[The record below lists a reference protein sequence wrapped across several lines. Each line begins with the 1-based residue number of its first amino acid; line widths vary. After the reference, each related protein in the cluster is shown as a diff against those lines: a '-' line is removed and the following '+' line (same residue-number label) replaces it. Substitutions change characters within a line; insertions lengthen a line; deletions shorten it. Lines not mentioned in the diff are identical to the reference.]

1 MFEQIGIYSGI
12 FVTSFIV
19 ALSGAMMPGPLLTV
33 TITESTKRGAWAG
46 PLLMVGH
53 SILEFVFILL
63 ILFGLGEI
71 LKQDKI
77 LSGIAFFGSAV
88 LLWMGLGMIKSVKTI
103 TLLGDENKSTKK
115 EKSSLIKNPIL
126 AGIFVSL
133 SNPYWTVWWLTI
145 GLAYIFM
152 SIKFGIVG
160 IAVFFVGH
168 ILADFAW
175 YTFISTSITFGKK
188 YFSDKIYK
196 GVIGFC
202 GVFLLLFSILFFKA
216 GFDYL
221 LKT

>member
-33 TITESTKRGAWAG
+33 TITESAKRGAWAG

-53 SILEFVFILL
+53 ATLEFVFILL
-63 ILFGLGEI
+63 ILVGFGEL

-103 TLLGDENKSTKK
+103 TLLDDKDKSTKK
-115 EKSSLIKNPIL
+115 GKSSLIKNPII
-126 AGIFVSL
+126 AGIVVSL

-145 GLAYIFM
+145 GLAYILM
-152 SIKFGIVG
+152 SVKFGVVG
-160 IAVFFVGH
+160 VVVFFVGH
-168 ILADFAW
+168 ILADFVW
-175 YTFISTSITFGKK
+175 YTFISTSITYGKK

-202 GVFLLLFSILFFKA
+202 GVFLLLFSMIFFKA

-221 LKT
+221 LKA